1 MCLEEGVGLSTG
13 RRCSLKRSLSR
24 LFVSAI
30 CSSEP
35 TLSLRGIHLMT
46 PVRSSFCSSV
56 PTAPM
61 FLCSVPTV
69 PLLIC
74 TYCSYVPLYLFFVCS
89 SEPTVSLRSI
99 GGFPVTQ
106 VSLIITQ
113 VKNKISYTF

>member
-1 MCLEEGVGLSTG
+1 MSERKWSETAVGLEEGVGLSTG

-24 LFVSAI
+24 LFVSPI

-61 FLCSVPTV
+61 FLC
-69 PLLIC
+69 
-74 TYCSYVPLYLFFVCS
+74 TYCSSVNMYLLFLCS
-89 SEPTVSLRSI
+89 SVLALCL
-99 GGFPVTQ
+99 F
-106 VSLIITQ
+106 L
-113 VKNKISYTF
+113 